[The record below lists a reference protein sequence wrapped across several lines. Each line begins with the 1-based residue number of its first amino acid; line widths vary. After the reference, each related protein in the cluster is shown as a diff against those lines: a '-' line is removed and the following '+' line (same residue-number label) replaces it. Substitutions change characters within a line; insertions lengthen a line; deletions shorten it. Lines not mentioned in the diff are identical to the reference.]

1 MKIERKMEYQHL
13 YKTKVFKIRTVTR
26 DKERY
31 YIIIKG

>member
-1 MKIERKMEYQHL
+1 MKVKRKMEYQHS
-13 YKTKVFKIRTVTR
+13 YKTEVFKIKTVTR